1 MSAAASALPDD
12 AFAWDVITQIS
23 ALLAPIADTLG
34 GAVLAAFEVAED
46 ALAEH
51 RQDREAACPTPV

>member
-1 MSAAASALPDD
+1 MIASVPVPAED
-12 AFAWDVITQIS
+12 AFAWDVIAQIS

-46 ALAEH
+46 ALAER
-51 RQDREAACPTPV
+51 RQDWEAACPTPV